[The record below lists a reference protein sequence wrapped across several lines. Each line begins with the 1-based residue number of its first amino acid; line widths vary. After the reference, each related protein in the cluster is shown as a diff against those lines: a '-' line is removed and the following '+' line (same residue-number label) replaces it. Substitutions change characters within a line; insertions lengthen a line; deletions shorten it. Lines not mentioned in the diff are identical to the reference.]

1 MCVSLSKQLLH
12 ETWYIINYNS
22 SCNRKT
28 QQDEDKVMLQY
39 V

>member
-1 MCVSLSKQLLH
+1 MCVSLSKQLL
-12 ETWYIINYNS
+12 YNYNS

>member
-12 ETWYIINYNS
+12 ETLINYNS